1 MLDSAVLAMMVSGG
15 QDSSVAPEG
24 IQGRVRDSREHHSC
38 HKGHSCVPAPGSEDW
53 ALRQPLT
60 ADLPKQPK
68 SELKYLKSWGVL
80 PGVTVLQGVGQYLWA
95 SPCILIRKSLFSHCN
110 DWQSPTKWH
119 WSHFS
124 LLQNILRNAA
134 LQKKIILVSHSEI
147 FLFFKISQ
155 PGNTGQV
162 SGAAGTWAPAW
173 LPGHPSPT
181 PHFQSFSN
189 FSLASLLV
197 SLLNHFNST
206 KWSLCYCP
214 YLLSMSSGSPMLS
227 LLSETSFYCC
237 QHCSVAVPAEQ
248 QAAGSALPSSSS
260 RKLPLAIWFPNICL
274 AVFLIG
280 AIKEML
286 EKKNNKNRTR
296 YTVQKKKKWYYLFTI
311 LLCNN
316 NNN

>member
-1 MLDSAVLAMMVSGG
+1 MYFNKKK
-15 QDSSVAPEG
+15 P
-24 IQGRVRDSREHHSC
+24 
-38 HKGHSCVPAPGSEDW
+38 
-53 ALRQPLT
+53 
-60 ADLPKQPK
+60 
-68 SELKYLKSWGVL
+68 
-80 PGVTVLQGVGQYLWA
+80 
-95 SPCILIRKSLFSHCN
+95 F
-110 DWQSPTKWH
+110 
-119 WSHFS
+119 FS
-124 LLQNILRNAA
+124 LQWLAESHKVTLKPLLPSAKYS
-134 LQKKIILVSHSEI
+134 QKCCFAKKTKKQILVSHSEI

-260 RKLPLAIWFPNICL
+260 RKLPPAIWFQNICL

-296 YTVQKKKKWYYLFTI
+296 YTVQKKKKSDIIYLQSFCATI
-311 LLCNN
+311 IIINITTMTNN
-316 NNN
+316 